1 MFQVLNAQQA
11 GYDAAIIHNMYSD
24 TLLNMNY
31 SNGKISTTESPEPEM
46 NCCWIPH
53 RRSLTETIADEI
65 EIPSVFTSFYAS
77 QVFRKFI
84 IPEQG

>member
-31 SNGKISTTESPEPEM
+31 SNGK
-46 NCCWIPH
+46 NLHH
-53 RRSLTETIADEI
+53 RKSKSL
-65 EIPSVFTSFYAS
+65 
-77 QVFRKFI
+77 K
-84 IPEQG
+84 